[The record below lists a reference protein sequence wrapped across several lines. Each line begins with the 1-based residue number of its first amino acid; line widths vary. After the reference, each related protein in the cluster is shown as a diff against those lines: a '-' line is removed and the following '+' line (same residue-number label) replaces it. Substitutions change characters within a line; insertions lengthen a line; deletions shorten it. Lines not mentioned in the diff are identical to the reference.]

1 MGLYPGGRISGIIYS
16 LANGWAYIRGT
27 KTGGALKWDFTV
39 FLRTIVA
46 KATRTVIIIRNP

>member
-27 KTGGALKWDFTV
+27 KTGRGFKMGFYGISSHDRSKSDTDSDYY
-39 FLRTIVA
+39 T
-46 KATRTVIIIRNP
+46 